1 MNGGG
6 DWDII
11 VTHCD
16 EVDEPQPIDV
26 ERATRLHSEGS
37 LENVAA
43 AKDRPTLAMEA
54 TVSWKDAAWA
64 EKEHRIKVYIY
75 ENSGWRMIDTE
86 TILDGFGAHR
96 NIKGVLATTS
106 PKPYEL
112 STSFSPQK
120 YSAEPGNARLPDGAS
135 YYFCG
140 SPYFLTVRVEKPAK
154 CSKAVWLVN
163 PKGGLVA
170 SKLAIAV
177 NEVATVNLVNL
188 YPNDPDDFRINL
200 SGSITNSDEC
210 GAGDE
215 YLNGANSILISGC
228 AIGAGTVTLL
238 SRPHGIALAKLD
250 ITVTPSSGELTPR
263 PDYLRSRESVTIK
276 ATKLIPNDTSKFQ
289 FKLTGPIAGNVDCQS
304 RDKSGET
311 VDGAASISVYACES
325 GTGTVKLMTT
335 GGHLVDTL
343 RIKIPK
349 LTATPSEI
357 SLGQKTFVVA
367 ANVDPADMGGK
378 LSFSYDKKLKRGSA
392 CVANSPT
399 VSSIPISPT
408 PAPPLRTSIALLG
421 CGAGKGIVSLKTKSD
436 AVVASVEVTVNDH
449 PRNLT
454 ATLSGRTVNLAWTP
468 SGDSSF
474 VKQQVLR
481 RKNSEKD
488 FTVIADN
495 LAASAAKYTDG
506 AVDARTEYVYQVRA
520 LDGKGKGPSSKP
532 VHVNTD
538 SNATATPTPTPTPT
552 ITPVPTPTY
561 TPTATPTPT
570 YTPTP
575 TVTPTPTYTP
585 TVTPT
590 PTPTYTPTST
600 PTPTPTP
607 APTATPTPTYTPSPT
622 ITPAPTYTPNPN
634 HTPTYTPTPGPT
646 MTADK
651 SHIAVGETTTVTASN
666 IQQTNSFMWL
676 APTGA
681 LGFNT
686 ACGGVGGFGMK
697 EMLGKPIDGK
707 MSGVFEGCKQGKGW
721 VTLRLGLNILAS
733 IEISV
738 GGTPPTATP
747 TAAPTAT
754 PTPVPTAT
762 PTHTP
767 TPVPTATPTHTP
779 TPNPDHTPTPT
790 RTYTPTPV
798 PTATPT
804 QTYTPTPTPIHTP
817 TPTQTPTPT
826 GTPTQTPAATPTVRP
841 TATPTPTRTPT
852 PVPTATPTPTRTPT
866 PAPTATPT
874 PRPMN
879 PPTLTSISRSGRTL
893 TVQYTKSPGVVYQ
906 AFNLYRSSSYNGYY
920 SNVSRKSDIISPVS
934 FSGVARGY
942 YYYVRGQS
950 CVSNL
955 SGCGSLSAR
964 TSKIYVPNIYTP
976 PTPTPKPPTATPK
989 PPTPTPKPP
998 TATPWPTPDPRDCE
1012 ELGICGSKEEEDVA
1026 F

>member
-1 MNGGG
+1 MNGSGY
-6 DWDII
+6 WFNLI
-11 VTHCD
+11 THCD

-86 TILDGFGAHR
+86 IILDGFGAHR

-140 SPYFLTVRVEKPAK
+140 APYFQTVRAEGTTN
-154 CSKAVWLVN
+154 CSKSVWLVN
-163 PKGGLVA
+163 PKGGLAA
-170 SKLAIAV
+170 SKSAIAV
-177 NEVATVNLVNL
+177 NEVAKVNLVNL
-188 YPNDPDDFRINL
+188 YPNDPDDFRIKL

-210 GAGDE
+210 RAGDE
-215 YLNGANSILISGC
+215 YLNGANSISISGC

-263 PDYLRSRESVTIK
+263 LDYLRSRESVTIK

-289 FKLTGPIAGNVDCQS
+289 FKLTGPIVGNVDCQS

-311 VDGAASISVYACES
+311 VKGAASVSVYACES

-367 ANVDPADMGGK
+367 ANVDPADMGDK

-399 VSSIPISPT
+399 VSSVPISPT
-408 PAPPLRTSIALLG
+408 PTPPSGTSITLLG
-421 CGAGKGIVSLKTKSD
+421 CGTGKSVVSLKTKSD

-454 ATLSGRTVNLAWTP
+454 ATLSGRAVNLAWTP
-468 SGDSSF
+468 SGDSSY
-474 VKQQVLR
+474 VKQQALR
-481 RKNSEKD
+481 RKNTEAN
-488 FTVIADN
+488 FAVIADN
-495 LAASAAKYTDG
+495 LAANASSYADNSIE
-506 AVDARTEYVYQVRA
+506 ARTEYVYQVRA
-520 LDGKGKGPSSKP
+520 LDGDGKGPSSKP

-538 SNATATPTPTPTPT
+538 PKATATPTPTPTPT
-552 ITPVPTPTY
+552 VTPIPTPTY
-561 TPTATPTPT
+561 TPTVTPTPT

-575 TVTPTPTYTP
+575 TVTPT
-585 TVTPT
+585 VTPT
-590 PTPTYTPTST
+590 PTPTNTST
-600 PTPTPTP
+600 PT
-607 APTATPTPTYTPSPT
+607 PTATPTPTYTPAATLTPTPT
-622 ITPAPTYTPNPN
+622 ITPAPTHTPNPN
-634 HTPTYTPTPGPT
+634 HTPTYTPTPGIV

-651 SHIAVGETTTVTASN
+651 DHIAVGETTTVTASN
-666 IQQTNSFMWL
+666 IQQTNSWMWL

-681 LGFNT
+681 LGYNT

-707 MSGVFEGCKQGKGW
+707 MSGAFEGCKEGKGW
-721 VTLRLGLNILAS
+721 VTLRFGLNILAS

-747 TAAPTAT
+747 TET
-754 PTPVPTAT
+754 PTPAPVPTAT
-762 PTHTP
+762 PTPTQTYTP
-767 TPVPTATPTHTP
+767 TPTY

-790 RTYTPTPV
+790 RT
-798 PTATPT
+798 
-804 QTYTPTPTPIHTP
+804 
-817 TPTQTPTPT
+817 
-826 GTPTQTPAATPTVRP
+826 
-841 TATPTPTRTPT
+841 
-852 PVPTATPTPTRTPT
+852 
-866 PAPTATPT
+866 
-874 PRPMN
+874 
-879 PPTLTSISRSGRTL
+879 
-893 TVQYTKSPGVVYQ
+893 
-906 AFNLYRSSSYNGYY
+906 
-920 SNVSRKSDIISPVS
+920 
-934 FSGVARGY
+934 
-942 YYYVRGQS
+942 
-950 CVSNL
+950 
-955 SGCGSLSAR
+955 
-964 TSKIYVPNIYTP
+964 
-976 PTPTPKPPTATPK
+976 
-989 PPTPTPKPP
+989 
-998 TATPWPTPDPRDCE
+998 
-1012 ELGICGSKEEEDVA
+1012 
-1026 F
+1026 